1 VSRFKRGAGPAGWRA
16 QVFAVTLSARHIRVL
31 CAGGAAALAAL
42 ACVLVVGLWR
52 LHDDALA
59 ASRARSQAAVRGAE
73 RMTAGM
79 LDKVDLTL
87 LEIAQRHREAPPRS
101 AATSN
106 ALQAR
111 LTERHAM
118 LDLPLSLSIFDV
130 QGDQRMD
137 AGGDAKPVNIADR
150 EYFKAHRAN
159 SAGGLS
165 IDGPL
170 PARRT
175 GKPILILA
183 RRLEGPQGQFEG
195 VVVAC
200 LPVEIFE
207 RGFADAMVGRH
218 GAVVLV
224 RMDSTVIARVPAP
237 PGIAGRRLYD
247 GDTFSRFVSQERS
260 GTMETPSPVDG
271 RMKVLS
277 YQRVHK
283 YPLVA
288 TAVVD
293 REEALAAWTLT
304 TWLAGGA
311 AFAALGGVLAL
322 LGMFGWRVARDELEA
337 VALRMRASEL
347 ERDVAAGSNALQ
359 SARVRADTI
368 GTAHQRLLA
377 SLGHALR
384 VPLSSIRG
392 TSGVLAHTSLDAR
405 QRACVQ
411 TIDASAQS
419 LAALAD
425 DLLDLARC
433 EAGTLQPEVAPVA
446 LWWLIDDLLHEF
458 EPRAAAKG
466 LFLASEIDANLAPA
480 AQTDALRLRQ
490 VLAKLVD
497 NAIRFT
503 PRGTVLLSVRATAA
517 AAGQVGLR
525 IEVQDSG
532 AGFAEAKQSEL
543 FDGVERDDAAL
554 PRQGNGAA
562 SLSLALCRRLVEL
575 LGGRIGVASR
585 LGAGATFWIEMALPE
600 ALLRDCAP
608 HAALATLAARRVLLL
623 SGSGVRATRLQRW
636 LYAAGMRVSTVAS
649 GSALFDALEPTG
661 GGPYEI
667 VVVDEGE
674 VTADGAQLASNLL
687 QRTAAD
693 ATCSV
698 LWLAGENDEGSADV
712 PPRWLRRPARVQRD
726 EFHQALR
733 LLIGRREA
741 PAEPGLVERKAGRPV
756 DAPLRILFAEDNAIN
771 TTFTVALLRMYG
783 YEVDHAENGR
793 TALALAR
800 ERSYDVFLFDMHM
813 PGLDGAE
820 TLAEIRKDEQAQGL
834 NRRAPAIVVTADAMM
849 GARARL
855 LAAGFDDYLSKPF
868 RAEELKTMIDRWT
881 HGRSTSAPA
890 AC

>member
-1 VSRFKRGAGPAGWRA
+1 MAL
-16 QVFAVTLSARHIRVL
+16 TARRIRLL
-31 CAGGAAALAAL
+31 CAGGAVALGAL
-42 ACVLVVGLWR
+42 ACLLALGVSR
-52 LHDDALA
+52 LHGDELA
-59 ASRARSQAAVRGAE
+59 ASRARSQDAARGAE
-73 RMTAGM
+73 RMTAGV

-87 LEIAQRHREAPPRS
+87 LELAQRYREAPPRTP
-101 AATSN
+101 AAHA

-118 LDLPLSLSIFDV
+118 LDLPLSLSIFDA

-137 AGGDAKPVNIADR
+137 AGGEPKPVSIADR
-150 EYFKAHRAN
+150 EYFDAHRRN

-170 PARRT
+170 PARRN
-175 GKPILILA
+175 GKPLLILS

-200 LPVEIFE
+200 LPLEIFE
-207 RGFADAMVGRH
+207 RGFADAWVGLH
-218 GAVVLV
+218 GAMVLV
-224 RMDSTVIARVPAP
+224 RMDSTVVVRVPGP

-247 GDTFSRFVSQERS
+247 ADAFARFVAQDRS
-260 GTMETPSPVDG
+260 GTMETASPVDG
-271 RMKVLS
+271 RMKILS
-277 YQRVHK
+277 FERVHG
-283 YPLVA
+283 YPLVV

-293 REEALAAWTLT
+293 RDEALAAWTRA

-311 AFAALGGVLAL
+311 AVAALAGSLAL
-322 LGMFGWRVARDELEA
+322 LGMFGWRVGRDEREA
-337 VALRMRASEL
+337 AALRDRASEL
-347 ERDVAAGSNALQ
+347 ERSVAAGSSALNT
-359 SARVRADTI
+359 ARTQADTI
-368 GTAHQRLLA
+368 RSAHRRLLA

-419 LAALAD
+419 LAVLAD

-446 LWWLIDDLLHEF
+446 LWWLVDDLLQEF
-458 EPRAAAKG
+458 EPKAAAKG
-466 LFLASEIDANLAPA
+466 LFLASDIDPDLPPA
-480 AQTDALRLRQ
+480 ARTDPMRLRQ
-490 VLAKLVD
+490 VLAKLLD

-503 PRGTVLLSVRATAA
+503 PRGTVLFSVRATAA
-517 AAGQVGLR
+517 AEGQVGLR
-525 IEVQDSG
+525 VEVQDSG
-532 AGFAEAKQSEL
+532 AGFGEAKQSEL
-543 FDGVERDDAAL
+543 FDGLERDDAAL

-575 LGGRIGVASR
+575 LGGRIGVSSR
-585 LGAGATFWIEMALPE
+585 VGAGATFWIEIALP
-600 ALLRDCAP
+600 AAQLRDCAS
-608 HAALATLAARRVLLL
+608 HAALAPLTARCVLLL
-623 SGSGVRATRLQRW
+623 SGTGARAARLQRW
-636 LYAAGMRVSTVAS
+636 LHAAGTHVSTVTA
-649 GSALFDALEPTG
+649 GSALFEALDPTG
-661 GGPYEI
+661 AGPYDI

-674 VTADGAQLASNLL
+674 VTADGVQLASNLL
-687 QRTAAD
+687 QRTAGD
-693 ATCSV
+693 TRCCV
-698 LWLAGENDEGSADV
+698 LWLAGEHDEGASELPA
-712 PPRWLRRPARVQRD
+712 RWLRRPARIQRD

-733 LLIGRREA
+733 LLIARREVQAGVA
-741 PAEPGLVERKAGRPV
+741 PDDRAAGRAA
-756 DAPLRILFAEDNAIN
+756 DTPLRILFAEDNAIN

-783 YEVDHAENGR
+783 YEVEHAENGR
-793 TALALAR
+793 AALALAR
-800 ERSYDVFLFDMHM
+800 ERAYGIFLFDMHM

-820 TLAEIRKDEQAQGL
+820 TLAEIRKDEQAHGL
-834 NRRAPAIVVTADAMM
+834 NRRTPAIVVTADAMM

>member
-1 VSRFKRGAGPAGWRA
+1 MAL
-16 QVFAVTLSARHIRVL
+16 TARRIRLL
-31 CAGGAAALAAL
+31 CAGGAFALGAL
-42 ACVLVVGLWR
+42 ACLLAVGVWR
-52 LHDDALA
+52 LRGDELA
-59 ASRARSQAAVRGAE
+59 ASRARSQDAVRGAE
-73 RMTAGM
+73 RMTAGV

-87 LEIAQRHREAPPRS
+87 LELAQRYREAPPRTP
-101 AATSN
+101 AAHA

-118 LDLPLSLSIFDV
+118 LDLPLSLSIFDA

-137 AGGDAKPVNIADR
+137 AGGDPKPVNITDR
-150 EYFKAHRAN
+150 DYFNAHRRN

-170 PARRT
+170 AARRS
-175 GKPILILA
+175 GRPILILS

-207 RGFADAMVGRH
+207 RGFADALVGPR
-218 GAVVLV
+218 GAMVLV
-224 RMDSTVIARVPAP
+224 RMDSTVIARVPGP

-247 GDTFSRFVSQERS
+247 ADTFARFVAQDLS

-283 YPLVA
+283 YPLI
-288 TAVVD
+288 TAAVLD
-293 REEALAAWTLT
+293 RDEALAAWTRT
-304 TWLAGGA
+304 AWLAGGA
-311 AFAALGGVLAL
+311 SAAALAGSLAL
-322 LGMFGWRVARDELEA
+322 LGMFGWRVGRDEREA
-337 VALRMRASEL
+337 AALRDRASEL
-347 ERDVAAGSNALQ
+347 ERSVAAGSSALQ
-359 SARVRADTI
+359 SARARADTI
-368 GTAHQRLLA
+368 SIVHRRLLA

-433 EAGTLQPEVAPVA
+433 EAGTLQPDVTPVA

-458 EPRAAAKG
+458 EPKAAAKG
-466 LFLASEIDANLAPA
+466 LFLASEIDPDLAPA
-480 AQTDALRLRQ
+480 AQTDPLRLRQ
-490 VLAKLVD
+490 VLAKLID

-503 PRGTVLLSVRATAA
+503 PRGTVLLSVRTTKAA
-517 AAGQVGLR
+517 EGKVGLR

-543 FDGVERDDAAL
+543 FEGFERDDAAL

-575 LGGRIGVASR
+575 LGGEIGVSSR
-585 LGAGATFWIEMALPE
+585 LGAGATFWIEITLPP
-600 ALLRDCAP
+600 AQLRDCAP
-608 HAALATLAARRVLLL
+608 HAALAPLAARRVLLL
-623 SGSGVRATRLQRW
+623 SGGGARATRLQRW
-636 LYAAGMRVSTVAS
+636 LLAAGMRVATVAS
-649 GSALFDALEPTG
+649 GSKLFEALEPTAA
-661 GGPYEI
+661 GPYDI
-667 VVVDEGE
+667 VVIDEGE
-674 VTADGAQLASNLL
+674 VTTDGAQLASNLL
-687 QRTAAD
+687 QRTAGD

-698 LWLAGENDEGSADV
+698 LWLAGEHDESAG
-712 PPRWLRRPARVQRD
+712 PAPARWLRRAARIQRD

-733 LLIGRREA
+733 LLIARREA
-741 PAEPGLVERKAGRPV
+741 QTGVGLDDRSSNGAT

-793 TALALAR
+793 AALALAR
-800 ERSYDVFLFDMHM
+800 ERVYGVFLLDMHM

-834 NRRAPAIVVTADAMM
+834 NRRTPAIVVTADAMM